1 MGLAEDYA
9 KYLGDSNR
17 LLKNP
22 LKEAKKVLEGASEE
36 KIEKIKKMIE
46 EDANMEKG
54 IENVKTSLA
63 IGKLGSGKNKNPK
76 KEGQGLKEGDSTDFG
91 MLSVKAGIDNN
102 PKATQ
107 ADRIAGATKGDKK
120 VAKGGVRTAIA
131 KIKKAKDGAR
141 TGVRGT
147 GAAKKGFRK
156 ARMS

>member
-46 EDANMEKG
+46 QDQD
-54 IENVKTSLA
+54 
-63 IGKLGSGKNKNPK
+63 KNPK
-76 KEGQGLKEGDSTDFG
+76 KEGVGLKEGDSTDFG

-147 GAAKKGFRK
+147 GAAKRGFRK
-156 ARMS
+156 ARLS

>member
-1 MGLAEDYA
+1 MGLVEDFA
-9 KYLGDSNR
+9 KYLSGSNR
-17 LLKNP
+17 IIKDTMV
-22 LKEAKKVLEGASEE
+22 EAKEKIADMSDEE
-36 KIEKIKKMIE
+36 KEKLKIKI
-46 EDANMEKG
+46 A
-54 IENVKTSLA
+54 
-63 IGKLGSGKNKNPK
+63 SGKEKNPK
-76 KEGQGLKEGDSTDFG
+76 KTGEGLKEGDSTDFG

-102 PKATQ
+102 PKPTQ
-107 ADRIAGATKGDKK
+107 ADRIAGATKGEKK